1 MKPKT
6 IISITVI
13 SLIVIFAVYQQITIQ
28 SLRKQIKPD
37 NTAILEANIVELE
50 SENDRLKQDADFY
63 KQINEEL
70 LASHN
75 ENNYQKPTDNSGV
88 VDEFVDFVPDYYEF
102 PINETRF
109 ALTNYKWVDEA
120 NDYRMNLEITY
131 RYKTGIFEIKP
142 SELSYEA
149 PKTYSLTTSVLI
161 ASNGYGIMLEKDLWR
176 FNVGVGGLVTKEIE
190 GIALIKVGFR
200 W

>member
-37 NTAILEANIVELE
+37 NTAILEANIVELK

-75 ENNYQKPTDNSGV
+75 ENNYQKPTDNSGA

-142 SELSYEA
+142 SELSYEPA
-149 PKTYSLTTSVLI
+149 KTYSLTTSVLI

-190 GIALIKVGFR
+190 GVALVKIGFR
-200 W
+200 L